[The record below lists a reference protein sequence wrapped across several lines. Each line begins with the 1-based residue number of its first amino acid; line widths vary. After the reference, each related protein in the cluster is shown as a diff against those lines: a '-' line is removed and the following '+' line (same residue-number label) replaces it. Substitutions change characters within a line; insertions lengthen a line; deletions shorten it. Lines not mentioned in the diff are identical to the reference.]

1 MNNLKVF
8 KNNDFGSVRTI
19 IIDGEPYFV
28 GKDVAQILGYS
39 NHRKALID
47 HVDAEDK
54 AVTKCDTLGG
64 VQQITIIN
72 ESGLY
77 SLILSS
83 KLATAKKFKRWI
95 THEVIP
101 EIRET
106 GTYSVIPKDFPQALR
121 AYADEVEKNALLKE
135 KNKMLLEQTETLEAS
150 LNIANRFYTVAK
162 YNKKYEM
169 NWNMK
174 TSQKIGKKMTAYCKG
189 NGFEIKICETNDE
202 RFSKTNSYPL
212 TAWENFLN
220 ENPEYD
226 TSKNSKMA
234 C

>member
-1 MNNLKVF
+1 MK
-8 KNNDFGSVRTI
+8 
-19 IIDGEPYFV
+19 
-28 GKDVAQILGYS
+28 
-39 NHRKALID
+39 
-47 HVDAEDK
+47 
-54 AVTKCDTLGG
+54 
-64 VQQITIIN
+64 
-72 ESGLY
+72 ESL
-77 SLILSS
+77 LILSS
-83 KLATAKKFKRWI
+83 KLASAKTFKRWI
-95 THEVIP
+95 THDVIP
-101 EIRET
+101 EIRKT
-106 GTYSVIPKDFPQALR
+106 GTYSAIPKDFPQALR

-162 YNKKYEM
+162 YNKKYQM
-169 NWNMK
+169 KWNMK

-220 ENPEYD
+220 EKPEYN
-226 TSKNSKMA
+226 SNKSSKMA

>member
-28 GKDVAQILGYS
+28 GKDVATILGYT
-39 NHRKALID
+39 NPQKAIRDHID
-47 HVDAEDK
+47 KDDK
-54 AVTKCDTLGG
+54 LTERF
-64 VQQITIIN
+64 VQSGQNREMIIIN

-95 THEVIP
+95 THDVIP
-101 EIRET
+101 EIRKT
-106 GTYSVIPKDFPQALR
+106 GSYSDIPKDFPQALR

-220 ENPEYD
+220 EYPEYNS
-226 TSKNSKMA
+226 SKSSKMA